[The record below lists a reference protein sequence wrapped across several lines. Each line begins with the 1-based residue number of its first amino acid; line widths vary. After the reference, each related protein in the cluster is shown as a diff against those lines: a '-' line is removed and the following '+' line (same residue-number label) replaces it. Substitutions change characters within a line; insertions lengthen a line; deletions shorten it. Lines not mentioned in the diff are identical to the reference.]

1 MISPRPTLMSNH
13 YTNHPGYFLKF
24 HIFSSSK
31 FIYLLNLKNFVVICV
46 TAFGHFLQIHII
58 MGLNELCWQSTII
71 CNWIVGEW
79 RQIIFVSGPCNRFLV
94 RCGEFYDDIVLVR
107 GDHHELGLL
116 VLLIKAL
123 VVLDRVKLVRVQ
135 T

>member
-1 MISPRPTLMSNH
+1 
-13 YTNHPGYFLKF
+13 
-24 HIFSSSK
+24 
-31 FIYLLNLKNFVVICV
+31 
-46 TAFGHFLQIHII
+46 
-58 MGLNELCWQSTII
+58 MGLDELCWQSTII
-71 CNWIVGEW
+71 CTWIVGEW
-79 RQIIFVSGPCNRFLV
+79 RQIIFIYGPCNRFLV

-123 VVLDRVKLVRVQ
+123 VVLDCVKLVRVQ